1 MRCAGLFV
9 RDWLRMRKDRSK
21 APALFFSS
29 CRGNPMQTSAAL
41 DRIQPSATL
50 AMTARAAELRAEGV
64 DVIGLGA
71 GEPDFDT
78 PDFVK
83 EAAIEAIRSG
93 KTKYTAVDGTPEL
106 KAAIVTKFKRDNGLD
121 YATNQVTTN
130 VGGKHTLF
138 NAMVAT
144 LNPGDEVIVPAP
156 YWVSYPDVVQFCS
169 GKPVIV
175 QAGPEQRYKL
185 NPEQLEAAIT
195 PKTKWLIL
203 NSPSNPTG
211 AAYSRDELRALG
223 EVLERHPHVWV
234 FADDMYEHIVYDGF
248 EFATIAQVCP
258 SLYERTL
265 TVNGCSKAYA
275 MTGWRIGFAG
285 GPAWLIKAMAK
296 LQSQSTSNPCSI
308 AQAAAVAALTGDQ
321 SFLKD
326 RAAAFQKRRDLVV
339 GRLNAMPG
347 ITCPNPEGA
356 FYVYPAFAGLIGK
369 TTPKGKVIDSDVAMV
384 GYLLDEARV
393 AAVQGEAFGL
403 SPAMRISY
411 ATSDALLTEA
421 CNRIEEALSALR

>member
-1 MRCAGLFV
+1 MH
-9 RDWLRMRKDRSK
+9 
-21 APALFFSS
+21 P
-29 CRGNPMQTSAAL
+29 SAAL
-41 DRIQPSATL
+41 GRINPSPTL
-50 AMTARAAELRAEGV
+50 AVTARVFELKRQGV
-64 DVIGLGA
+64 DIIGLGA

-83 EAAIEAIRSG
+83 EAAIKAIRDG
-93 KTKYTAVDGTPEL
+93 QTKYTNVDGTPEL
-106 KAAIVTKFKRDNGLD
+106 KEAIVAKFKRDNGLD
-121 YATNQVTTN
+121 YSPAQVTAN

-138 NAMVAT
+138 NAIVAT
-144 LNPGDEVIVPAP
+144 VEAGDEVIVPAP
-156 YWVSYPDVVQFCS
+156 YWVSYPDVVQFA
-169 GKPVIV
+169 GGTPVFIA
-175 QAGPEQRYKL
+175 AGPEQHYKIT
-185 NPEQLEAAIT
+185 PAQLEAAIT
-195 PKTKWLIL
+195 PRTKWLIL

-211 AAYSRDELRALG
+211 AAYSAAELKALG

-285 GPAWLIKAMAK
+285 GAPWLIKAIAK

-308 AQAAAVAALTGDQ
+308 TQAAAVAALTGPQD
-321 SFLKD
+321 FLKE
-326 RAAAFQKRRDLVV
+326 RAAAFQARRDLVV
-339 GRLNAMPG
+339 SMLNQINGM
-347 ITCPNPEGA
+347 TCPRPEGA
-356 FYVYPAFAGLIGK
+356 FYVYPEFSALIGK
-369 TTPKGKVIDSDVAMV
+369 TTPAGKRIETDEDMVA
-384 GYLLDEARV
+384 YLLDDARV
-393 AAVQGEAFGL
+393 AAVQGAAFGL

-421 CNRIEEALSALR
+421 CSRIQAACAALR